1 MKIEVK
7 SYTDKE
13 TGLTSNQA
21 LSHKKNTL
29 EASVSK
35 TYIKIL
41 KEHVFTFFNMIN
53 VGLAV
58 LVIFTGSYRN
68 MLFMLVV
75 IFNMIIG
82 LIQEIRSKHKLD
94 KLALVH
100 QQKIHVLRDGT
111 ISRISVD
118 QIVEDDILIIKSGDQ
133 VPCDGVLREGSIECD
148 ESMLTGESDAI
159 EKFENDKILSG
170 SIVISGQAK
179 MQVITVGEDTYA
191 HSILKHAKREK
202 RYPSQLRD
210 SIQTIIR
217 YSTII
222 LIPAGILLFLK
233 QFLLD
238 PSHLNDAILSTVA
251 AVVGM
256 IPEGLVLLTSIALS
270 VGVMKLA
277 QKNVLVQ
284 ELYCIETLARVD
296 TLCLDKTGTITEGKM
311 KVIQIDTDHDIS
323 MIQQILANIFSS
335 LQDDNSTA
343 KAIREYVSNVEPTQI
358 TKDIIPFSSTRK
370 ACGAVF
376 QNTKYILGAYSFI
389 IQKQDPKIKKKLS
402 EYGNKG
408 YRTLILARSNS
419 TDHQLYG
426 DFEVLAFILIQDV
439 LRKDAHKILS
449 YFKEQEVD
457 LKIIS
462 GDDEKTVSALAK
474 EAGVTGKSIDMTD
487 VQDVQQVI
495 EDYAIFGRVTPEQK
509 KEMIIAL
516 KEKGHTVAMTGDGVN
531 DVMALK
537 EADCSIAMGS
547 GSEAAKKIASL
558 VLLNDQFKALPSILH
573 EGRCVINNIQRTS
586 SLFLVKT
593 LFSFGLSLLTLIWLS
608 EYPFQPIQLTLI
620 STLATGLPSFI
631 LTLEPNASK
640 VEGNFLI
647 NVFSRALPG
656 AICVVVSVALTSVL
670 IPILNA
676 NSEQFSTI
684 CTCIAGFNALCV
696 LTGACIPFTR
706 LRQLLVIC
714 MATIFAIA
722 IFFFH
727 SFFYIVYLD
736 FTQIIFVLI
745 VCFTIPFIQSFL
757 NLWFKKRLQL
767 HRKKRKG

>member
-727 SFFYIVYLD
+727 SFFYIVYLN

>member
-1 MKIEVK
+1 MKVKAK

-29 EASVSK
+29 EVSASK
-35 TYIKIL
+35 TYTKIL

-53 VGLAV
+53 IVLAV
-58 LVIFTGSYRN
+58 LVILTGSYRN
-68 MLFMLVV
+68 ILFMLVV

-82 LIQEIRSKHKLD
+82 LIQEIRSKRKLD

-100 QQKIHVLRDGT
+100 QQKIHVLRDHT
-111 ISRISVD
+111 IVRISVD

-133 VPCDGVLREGSIECD
+133 IPCDGILREGSVECD

-159 EKFENDKILSG
+159 EKIENDSIFSG
-170 SIVISGQAK
+170 SIIVSGQAK

-210 SIQTIIR
+210 SIQAIIR
-217 YSTII
+217 FSTIV
-222 LIPAGILLFLK
+222 LIPTGILLFLK

-238 PSHLNDAILSTVA
+238 PAHLNDAILSTVA

-270 VGVMKLA
+270 IGVMKLA

-311 KVIQIDTDHDIS
+311 KVIHIDTPLDLS
-323 MIQQILANIFSS
+323 MIKQILANMFSS
-335 LQDDNSTA
+335 LQDDNITA
-343 KAIREYVSNVEPTQI
+343 RAMREYVSDIEPTKT

-376 QNTKYILGAYSFI
+376 QDEKYILGAYSFI
-389 IQKQDPKIKKKLS
+389 IQKQDPKIIEKLNK
-402 EYGNKG
+402 YGNQG

-426 DFEVLAFILIQDV
+426 DFEILAFILIQDT
-439 LRKDAHKILS
+439 LRKDASEILS
-449 YFKEQEVD
+449 YFKKQNVD

-462 GDDEKTVSALAK
+462 GDDEKTVAALAK
-474 EAGVTGKSIDMTD
+474 EAGVTGKSIDMTN
-487 VQDVQQVI
+487 VQDVRKVI
-495 EDYAIFGRVTPEQK
+495 EDHAIFGRVTPEQK

-516 KEKGHTVAMTGDGVN
+516 KENGHTVAMTGDGVN

-547 GSEAAKKIASL
+547 GSEATKKIASL
-558 VLLNDQFKALPSILH
+558 VLLNDQFKSLPSILH
-573 EGRCVINNIQRTS
+573 EGRCVINNIQRTA

-593 LFSFGLSLLTLIWLS
+593 LFSFGLSLLTLVWLA

-620 STLATGLPSFI
+620 SALATGLPSFI
-631 LTLEPNASK
+631 LTLEPNATK

-656 AICVVVSVALTSVL
+656 AVCVVVSVILASILTPALS
-670 IPILNA
+670 A
-676 NSEQFSTI
+676 DSEQFSTI
-684 CTCIAGFNALCV
+684 CTLIAGFNALCV

-706 LRQLLVIC
+706 LRQLLVIF
-714 MATIFAIA
+714 MIIFFAIS
-722 IFFFH
+722 IVFFH
-727 SFFYIVYLD
+727 DFFYFVPLNFIQ
-736 FTQIIFVLI
+736 TIFVLI
-745 VCFTIPFIQSFL
+745 TCLIIPFIQRFL
-757 NLWFKKRLQL
+757 NLWFKKQLRL
-767 HRKKRKG
+767 HYKKG

>member
-1 MKIEVK
+1 MKVEVK

-35 TYIKIL
+35 TYTKIL

-53 VGLAV
+53 VVLAV

-82 LIQEIRSKHKLD
+82 LIQEIRSKRKLD

-100 QQKIHVLRDGT
+100 QQKIHVLRDGH
-111 ISRISVD
+111 ISRISID

-159 EKFENDKILSG
+159 EKFENDSIFSG
-170 SIVISGQAK
+170 SIIVSGQAK
-179 MQVITVGEDTYA
+179 MQVVTVGEDTYA

-210 SIQTIIR
+210 SIQSIIR
-217 YSTII
+217 FSTIV
-222 LIPAGILLFLK
+222 LLPAGVLLFLK
-233 QFLLD
+233 QFLSD
-238 PSHLNDAILSTVA
+238 PTDLNDAILSTVA

-270 VGVMKLA
+270 VGVMKLT

-296 TLCLDKTGTITEGKM
+296 TLCLDKTGTITQGEM
-311 KVIQIDTDHDIS
+311 KVIHIDTAYDLF
-323 MIQQILANIFSS
+323 MIKQTLANMFSS
-335 LQDDNSTA
+335 LQDDNTTA
-343 KAIREYVSNVEPTQI
+343 KAIREYVSNIEPTQI
-358 TKDIIPFSSTRK
+358 TKDIIPFSSSRK

-376 QNTKYILGAYSFI
+376 QDAKYILGAYSFI
-389 IQKQDPKIKKKLS
+389 IQKQDPEIIKKLN

-419 TDHQLYG
+419 KDHQLYG
-426 DFEVLAFILIQDV
+426 DFEILAFILIQDA
-439 LRKDAHKILS
+439 LRKDASTILS
-449 YFKEQEVD
+449 YFKKQNVD

-474 EAGVTGKSIDMTD
+474 EAGVTGKSIDMTGI
-487 VQDVQQVI
+487 QDVRQVI
-495 EDYAIFGRVTPEQK
+495 EDHAIFGRVTPEQK

-547 GSEAAKKIASL
+547 GSEAAKKIASM
-558 VLLNDQFKALPSILH
+558 VLLNDQFKSLPSILH
-573 EGRCVINNIQRTS
+573 EGRCIINNIQRTA

-593 LFSFGLSLLTLIWLS
+593 LFSFGLSLLTLVWLT

-631 LTLEPNASK
+631 LTLEPNATR
-640 VEGNFLI
+640 VEGNFLV

-656 AICVVVSVALTSVL
+656 AICVVVSVILASILTPVL
-670 IPILNA
+670 ST

-684 CTCIAGFNALCV
+684 CTLIAGFNALCV

-706 LRQLLVIC
+706 LRHLLVIC
-714 MATIFAIA
+714 MIAFFAISI
-722 IFFFH
+722 IFFH
-727 SFFYIVYLD
+727 NFFYIVPLNI
-736 FTQIIFVLI
+736 TQIIFVLI
-745 VCFTIPFIQSFL
+745 VCVMIPFIQRFL
-757 NLWFKKRLQL
+757 NLWFKKQLRL
-767 HRKKRKG
+767 HYKKG